1 MACPLE
7 QIVIPETETRETGD
21 FRPWE
26 LGHIY
31 FTGTEGKVQQSLFTI
46 NGWLRA
52 WLQM

>member
-31 FTGTEGKVQQSLFTI
+31 FTGMEGKGSSKVYSQ
-46 NGWLRA
+46 
-52 WLQM
+52 